1 MIADR
6 DQDFAERSD
15 TKAPRPASPM
25 IVIRGKCPILA
36 SDEVKRKSKIQSL
49 HLSGYL
55 HFYIFPFPHGKSN
68 SPRLLLLNRYSYF
81 FFFGLKA
88 FMA

>member
-1 MIADR
+1 MAGYESTTPRFPDDR
-6 DQDFAERSD
+6 HAGEMSYALQAV
-15 TKAPRPASPM
+15 K
-25 IVIRGKCPILA
+25 GKESL
-36 SDEVKRKSKIQSL
+36 KSS
-49 HLSGYL
+49 LSGCL
-55 HFYIFPFPHGKSN
+55 HFYIFPCPHGKSN

>member
-1 MIADR
+1 
-6 DQDFAERSD
+6 
-15 TKAPRPASPM
+15 M
-25 IVIRGKCPILA
+25 IVMRGNVLCLA
-36 SDEVKRKSKIQSL
+36 SDEGKRKSKIQSL
-49 HLSGYL
+49 RLSGYL

-68 SPRLLLLNRYSYF
+68 SPRLLLLNRYFYF

>member
-1 MIADR
+1 MAGYESTTPRFPDDR
-6 DQDFAERSD
+6 HAGKMSYALQAMKEKESLRSSLFVS
-15 TKAPRPASPM
+15 PATP
-25 IVIRGKCPILA
+25 
-36 SDEVKRKSKIQSL
+36 
-49 HLSGYL
+49 
-55 HFYIFPFPHGKSN
+55 HFYIFPFPHGKRN